1 MSQLLEEL
9 LADGRVLV
17 ADGAMGTT
25 LFELGLEGGGC
36 PELLNLEQPELIEQ
50 VHRSFIEAGSDI
62 ILTNTFGGNA
72 FRLEL
77 HDLQD
82 RVAEL
87 NGAAVDIAR
96 RAADGAGRPVVVAA
110 SIGPTGEL
118 YQPLGSL
125 SQADAVEA
133 FAEQMASCVESGAD
147 VLWIETISSF
157 EELDAAVDA
166 ASRFSI
172 PATATLSFDTAGHT
186 MMGVSATQV
195 GEWWSNRETRPMAV
209 GANCGIGPGD
219 GVATV
224 LDITEVDGAAV
235 AITKS
240 NCGIPVYD
248 VNRLV
253 YPVGP
258 DDMEEYVELAV
269 RSGARIIGTCCGST
283 PDHIAAI
290 RKALDNGVDGA
301 RPDRSELEA
310 RLGAHMKQSRRP
322 RARRRA

>member
-1 MSQLLEEL
+1 MTRFDDLMTT
-9 LADGRVLV
+9 AKVLV

-36 PELLNLEQPELIEQ
+36 PEMLNLEQPELIEK
-50 VHRSFIEAGSDI
+50 VHRGFVDAGSDI

-87 NGAAVDIAR
+87 NIAAVSIAR
-96 RAADGAGRPVVVAA
+96 EVADSSDRPVAVAA

-118 YQPLGSL
+118 FHPLGEL
-125 SQADAVEA
+125 EHDDGVEA
-133 FAEQMASCVESGAD
+133 FAEQMAACVEAGAD

-157 EELDAAVDA
+157 EELNAATDAAG
-166 ASRFSI
+166 RFDI
-172 PATATLSFDTAGHT
+172 PFVATMSFDTAGHT
-186 MMGVSATQV
+186 MMGITPTQF
-195 GEWWSNRETRPMAV
+195 GEWLAGRETPPQAI

-224 LDITEVDGAAV
+224 FDLTALDPAIAT
-235 AITKS
+235 ITKA
-240 NCGIPVYD
+240 NCGIPIYNVD
-248 VNRLV
+248 RLV

-258 DDMEEYVELAV
+258 SDMAEYVELAI
-269 RSGARIIGTCCGST
+269 RSGARIIGACCGST
-283 PDHIAAI
+283 PEHLAAI
-290 RKALDNGVDGA
+290 RHAVDVGA
-301 RPDRSELEA
+301 TGDRPKRSEVES
-310 RLGAHMKQSRRP
+310 RLGAHGHRVVKERV
-322 RARRRA
+322 RRR